1 MLISQKGTDTLERAA
16 MAADVSER
24 VVTLTL
30 LPHTMATAAVVVVVV
45 KRWWKNVC
53 GEGNCFTFSL
63 PFKCSSVVTVAAEM
77 RRMRMRTLGRNEPS
91 FAPFVLM

>member
-1 MLISQKGTDTLERAA
+1 MAA
-16 MAADVSER
+16 AADVSER

-30 LPHTMATAAVVVVVV
+30 LPHTMAAVVVVV